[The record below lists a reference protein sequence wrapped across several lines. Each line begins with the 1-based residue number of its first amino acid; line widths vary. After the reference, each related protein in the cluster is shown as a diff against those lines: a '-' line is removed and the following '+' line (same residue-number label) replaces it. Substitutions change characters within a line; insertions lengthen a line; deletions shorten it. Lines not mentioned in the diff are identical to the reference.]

1 MSASLNQKSFSFCG
15 AIQICLRLT
24 YVAVTTNMFAF
35 CHRRLAP
42 IARRLTTVR
51 DGFNIL
57 S

>member
-51 DGFNIL
+51 DGSNIL